1 MTWNIK
7 TNVYVQALIIVTL
20 SESPIPLSTR
30 QVCRR
35 VEEKQKPGM
44 GLARNG
50 IRRTITD
57 MVDSGLIRIVYE
69 GKTNT
74 DIELVVE

>member
-35 VEEKQKPGM
+35 VEEKQKPGK

-50 IRRTITD
+50 IRKEISN
-57 MVDSGLIRIVYE
+57 MIDSGLIRIVYE
-69 GKTNT
+69 GKTIT
-74 DIELVVE
+74 DIELVI